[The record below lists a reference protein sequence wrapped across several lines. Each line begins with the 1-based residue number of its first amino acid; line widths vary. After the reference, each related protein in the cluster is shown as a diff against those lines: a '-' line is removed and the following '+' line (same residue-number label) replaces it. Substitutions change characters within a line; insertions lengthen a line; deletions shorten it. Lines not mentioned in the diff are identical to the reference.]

1 MRRVIYSGQLRL
13 LGLDHRR
20 TLIEAYNYATCLA
33 ALNRF
38 KELKALMLKTIP
50 VARRTLGE
58 SDDLMIAMRSIYAE
72 ALYKDDAATVGDL
85 REAVTTFEDLA
96 RTARRVFGI
105 AHPDVMGIERNLR
118 RSRAALSAR
127 EETPTLGTA

>member
-1 MRRVIYSGQLRL
+1 
-13 LGLDHRR
+13 
-20 TLIEAYNYATCLA
+20 
-33 ALNRF
+33 
-38 KELKALMLKTIP
+38 MLKTIP